1 MTLEQIIA
9 LSQAGFTKQEILSVA
24 NLTPQSTPQSTPQP
38 TPQPTTTPIVAPLP
52 GAPQA
57 AHTPTTTPTPAPAQA
72 QAQAQA
78 HAQAQVQAQ
87 AQGTDSENG
96 VLSKLNELEKLLL
109 MGNVNGS
116 QMPEQATAD
125 DMLAAII
132 NPFENK

>member
-38 TPQPTTTPIVAPLP
+38 TPQPTTTPIVASLP

-72 QAQAQA
+72 QAQAP
-78 HAQAQVQAQ
+78 AQ

-125 DMLAAII
+125 DMLASII

>member
-38 TPQPTTTPIVAPLP
+38 TPQPTTTPIVASLP

-78 HAQAQVQAQ
+78 PAQ

-125 DMLAAII
+125 DMLASII

>member
-24 NLTPQSTPQSTPQP
+24 NLTPR
-38 TPQPTTTPIVAPLP
+38 PTTTPIVASLP

-78 HAQAQVQAQ
+78 PAQ

-125 DMLAAII
+125 DMLASII

>member
-52 GAPQA
+52 GAQQA

-78 HAQAQVQAQ
+78 PAQ

-116 QMPEQATAD
+116 QMPEQTTAD

-132 NPFENK
+132 NPFDNK

>member
-78 HAQAQVQAQ
+78 QVPAQAQ

-96 VLSKLNELEKLLL
+96 VLSKLNELERLLL

-116 QMPEQATAD
+116 QMPEQTTAD

-132 NPFENK
+132 NPFDNK

>member
-78 HAQAQVQAQ
+78 QVQ
-87 AQGTDSENG
+87 AQGTDGENG

-116 QMPEQATAD
+116 QMPEQTTAD

>member
-38 TPQPTTTPIVAPLP
+38 TPQPTTTPIVTSLP

-78 HAQAQVQAQ
+78 QAP

-96 VLSKLNELEKLLL
+96 VLSKLNELERLLL

-116 QMPEQATAD
+116 QMPEQTTAD

-132 NPFENK
+132 NPFDNK

>member
-9 LSQAGFTKQEILSVA
+9 LSQAGFTKQEILSLA
-24 NLTPQSTPQSTPQP
+24 NPTPQSTPQSTPQP
-38 TPQPTTTPIVAPLP
+38 TPQPTTTPTVAPLP

-78 HAQAQVQAQ
+78 QAP

-109 MGNVNGS
+109 MGNVGGS
-116 QMPEQATAD
+116 QMPEQTTAD

>member
-9 LSQAGFTKQEILSVA
+9 LSQAGFTKQDILSLA

-78 HAQAQVQAQ
+78 PAQ

-125 DMLAAII
+125 DMLASII

>member
-38 TPQPTTTPIVAPLP
+38 TPQPTTTPIVASLP

-72 QAQAQA
+72 QAP
-78 HAQAQVQAQ
+78 

-96 VLSKLNELEKLLL
+96 VLSKLNELERLLL

-116 QMPEQATAD
+116 QMPEQTTAD

-132 NPFENK
+132 NPFDNK

>member
-9 LSQAGFTKQEILSVA
+9 LSQAGFTKQEILSLA

-38 TPQPTTTPIVAPLP
+38 TPQPTTTRIVAPLP

-57 AHTPTTTPTPAPAQA
+57 AHTPTTTPAPAQA

-78 HAQAQVQAQ
+78 PAQVQ

-96 VLSKLNELEKLLL
+96 VLSKLNELKKLLL

-116 QMPEQATAD
+116 QMPEQTTAD

-132 NPFENK
+132 NPFDNK

>member
-38 TPQPTTTPIVAPLP
+38 TPQPTTTPIVASLP

-78 HAQAQVQAQ
+78 PAP

-116 QMPEQATAD
+116 QMPEQTTAD

-132 NPFENK
+132 NPFDNK